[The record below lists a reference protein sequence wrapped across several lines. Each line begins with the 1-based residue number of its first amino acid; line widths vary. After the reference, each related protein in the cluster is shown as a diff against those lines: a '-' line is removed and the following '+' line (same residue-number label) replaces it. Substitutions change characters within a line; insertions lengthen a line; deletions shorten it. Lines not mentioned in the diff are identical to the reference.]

1 MTNDLA
7 LLSAAELGDAY
18 EAKRLSP
25 VEGVQAALSA
35 IEAHDATLNAFR
47 LVDADAALGGARA
60 SEERWREGKPLSP
73 IDGVPI
79 SIKDLL
85 LAKGWPTLR
94 GSKLID
100 PDQPWEEDAPG
111 VARLREAGAVLLGK
125 TNTAEFGWKGTTDT
139 PLAGITRN
147 PWNPNRTP
155 GGSSGGG
162 VAALASGMGALAL
175 CTDGGGSIRNPAGF
189 TNLCG
194 LKPTFGRVPA
204 YPPNPIGT
212 LANVGP
218 IARTVT
224 DLALTMNVITR
235 KDARD
240 WLSLPPDGKDYAA
253 DLERGIQGLKVA
265 YSPDLGFAKVDP
277 EVAKNVAAGAQVFSE
292 LGAEVDEVDPGI
304 GDCTDVFNTHWHV
317 GVANAMSGVP
327 DDALK
332 LLDRGLDKFVLE
344 GRGVALMT
352 YADAQNERVVLG
364 RKMRLFHETYDLLI
378 LPTTAV
384 PAFPVERRAPP
395 GMDEDDWSAWTPF
408 SYPFNLTLQPAAT
421 VPAGF
426 TEAGLPTGLQ
436 IVGAMYQ
443 DALVLRAARAF
454 EKATSF
460 GERRAPLLED

>member
-1 MTNDLA
+1 MFDLPFM
-7 LLSAAELGDAY
+7 SAADLGAAY
-18 EAKRLSP
+18 RAKRLSP
-25 VEGVQAALSA
+25 VEVTQAALSA
-35 IEAHDATLNAFR
+35 IEAHEPTLNAFQ
-47 LVDADAALGGARA
+47 LVDADAALEAARD
-60 SEERWREGKPLSP
+60 SEVRWQKGEALSA
-73 IDGVPI
+73 IDGVPT

-85 LAKGWPTLR
+85 LTKGWPTLR

-147 PWNPNRTP
+147 PWNPALTP

-194 LKPTFGRVPA
+194 LKPTFGRVPV

-224 DLALTMNVITR
+224 DLALMLNVLSR
-235 KDARD
+235 PDPRD
-240 WLSLPPDGKDYAA
+240 WLSLPQDGTDYTAN
-253 DLERGIQGLKVA
+253 LETGIKGLKVA
-265 YSPDLGFAKVDP
+265 YSPDLGFARVDP
-277 EVAKNVAAGAQVFSE
+277 EVAKNVAAAAKVFAE
-292 LGAEVDEVDPGI
+292 LGAEVDQVDPGL
-304 GDCTDVFNTHWHV
+304 GDCTDVFTTHWHV
-317 GVANAMSGVP
+317 GVANAMAGVP
-327 DDALK
+327 DETLK
-332 LLDRGLDKFVLE
+332 LLDPGLDKFVLE
-344 GRGVALMT
+344 GREVPLMA
-352 YADAQNERVVLG
+352 YADAQNERAVLG

-378 LPTTAV
+378 LPTTSV

-421 VPAGF
+421 VPGGF
-426 TEAGLPTGLQ
+426 TDAGLPTGLQ

-460 GERRAPLLED
+460 GKRRAPL